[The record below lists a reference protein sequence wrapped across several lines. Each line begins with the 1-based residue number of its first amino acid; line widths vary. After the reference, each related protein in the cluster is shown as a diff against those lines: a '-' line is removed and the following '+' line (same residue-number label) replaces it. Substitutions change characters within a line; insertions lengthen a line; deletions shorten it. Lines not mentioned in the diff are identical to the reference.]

1 MKRLMFFILAI
12 FVSCT
17 TLAQTSQPAS
27 KASIEQLL
35 EVTETK
41 QMYDATMQE
50 MTKMVDQSTARV
62 MTRIPAEK
70 QAKFKQVMVQLDAI
84 IKEEMS
90 WEKMKPQYVQIYA
103 ETFTQQEID
112 DLAAFYQTP
121 SGKSFIKKQ
130 PLVIQRT
137 SAISQEKMG
146 VMLERFSSMMQKVMS
161 ED

>member
-1 MKRLMFFILAI
+1 MKRLMIFILAA
-12 FVSCT
+12 FVSCGA
-17 TLAQTSQPAS
+17 LAQTSQPAS

-35 EVTETK
+35 EIMETK
-41 QMYDATMQE
+41 QMYEATMQE
-50 MTKMVDQSTARV
+50 MTKMVDQSTARI
-62 MTRIPAEK
+62 MNRIPPEK
-70 QAKFKQVMVQLDAI
+70 QGKFKKAMAQLDTI

-90 WEKMKPQYVQIYA
+90 WDKMKSQYVQIYM

-146 VMLERFSSMMQKVMS
+146 VMMERFSNMMQQVMA
-161 ED
+161 E

>member
-1 MKRLMFFILAI
+1 MKRLMIFILVA
-12 FVSCT
+12 FVSCGAF
-17 TLAQTSQPAS
+17 AQASQPAS

-35 EVTETK
+35 DITETK
-41 QMYDATMQE
+41 QMYEATMQE
-50 MTKMVDQSTARV
+50 MTKMVDQSTARI
-62 MTRIPAEK
+62 MNRIPPEK
-70 QAKFKQVMVQLDAI
+70 QAKFKKAMAQLDAI

-90 WEKMKPQYVQIYA
+90 WDKMKSQYVQIYM

-146 VMLERFSSMMQKVMS
+146 VMMERFSSMMQQVMA
-161 ED
+161 E

>member
-1 MKRLMFFILAI
+1 MKRLMIFILAA
-12 FVSCT
+12 FVSCGA
-17 TLAQTSQPAS
+17 LAQTSQPAS

-35 EVTETK
+35 EITETK
-41 QMYDATMQE
+41 QMYEATMQE
-50 MTKMVDQSTARV
+50 MTKMVDQSTARI
-62 MTRIPAEK
+62 MNRIPPEK
-70 QAKFKQVMVQLDAI
+70 QGKFKKAMAQLDTI

-90 WEKMKPQYVQIYA
+90 WDKMKSQYVQIYM

-146 VMLERFSSMMQKVMS
+146 VMMERFSNMMQQVMA
-161 ED
+161 E

>member
-1 MKRLMFFILAI
+1 MKRLMIFILAASVCCGA
-12 FVSCT
+12 F
-17 TLAQTSQPAS
+17 AQASQPAS

-35 EVTETK
+35 EITETK
-41 QMYDATMQE
+41 QMYEATMQE
-50 MTKMVDQSTARV
+50 MTKMVDQSTARI
-62 MTRIPAEK
+62 MNRIPAEK
-70 QAKFKQVMVQLDAI
+70 QAKFKKAMVQLDTI

-90 WEKMKPQYVQIYA
+90 WDKMKSQYVQIYM

-130 PLVIQRT
+130 PMVIQRT

-146 VMLERFSSMMQKVMS
+146 VMMERFSSMMQQVMA
-161 ED
+161 E